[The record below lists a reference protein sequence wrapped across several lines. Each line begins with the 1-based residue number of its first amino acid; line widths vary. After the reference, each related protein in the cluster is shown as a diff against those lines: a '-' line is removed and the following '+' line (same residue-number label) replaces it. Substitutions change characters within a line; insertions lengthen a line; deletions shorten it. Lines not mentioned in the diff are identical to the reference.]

1 MKVYIALALGGIPLG
16 AMYALQALG
25 IVIVYKTSKVFNFAS
40 GAIGLVCAYFA
51 SSLGPGGWFTRILAV
66 LAATLVGLVVGVL
79 MELTVRPVKGALT
92 GTIVTLGWLLTLTGF
107 VGFVYG
113 TQAAT
118 HEPVQLA
125 GLDGNR
131 QAFNL
136 FDVLQFSWQ
145 QLLLLGIAGALAAGL
160 AAFFRLTDLGT
171 ATRAVSEAPDAARL
185 LGIAVDRVNLVA
197 WGLGGAVSGLAGVLV
212 APLLGPLDNT
222 SLIILTVQALA
233 AALVG
238 RLSSLPLTVAG
249 GIALG
254 MLQPVIHRALHSF
267 DGVKGTDELTAFAVV
282 LIALLFFKRSGRKDV
297 VSGGLTPVPIRPLP
311 RGGVAIASFLGIAVA
326 ALAVPSLVG
335 DAGKLTNYNVSQ
347 VAVWGTATL
356 SLVLL
361 VGVVG
366 QVSVCQAVFM
376 GCGAFGAGI
385 ALSHDVPFVLALA
398 LGGLLAAGVAALV
411 GLPAIRLEPLELA
424 IATLSLSFTA
434 DRFLYSWPPLAGE
447 NGRRE
452 IARPGF
458 ANVDPGH
465 VGDGNR
471 AYAWLVLGIFIAAC
485 FAVASLRR
493 GRTGAALTALRSSE
507 PATAA
512 MGFSVTSVKLRGFAA
527 SGFLAGVA
535 GAMYG
540 GLIQSA
546 TGAPFDFSRSITL
559 LAYAVIIGVGSV
571 PGAFFGGLLVT
582 LTTLDF
588 GATNGVANGHFVSL
602 TTMVTGLFL
611 IGVLMASPDGIAG
624 AIGRLQRDSAP
635 EAEAVLV

>member
-1 MKVYIALALGGIPLG
+1 MKLYLALALGGIPLG

-40 GAIGLVCAYFA
+40 GAIGLACAYFA
-51 SSLGPGGWFTRILAV
+51 SSLHPEHLLTRILTVGLAV
-66 LAATLVGLVVGVL
+66 LLGAGIGVL

-92 GTIVTLGWLLTLTGF
+92 GTIVTLGWLLALTGA
-107 VGFVYG
+107 VGGYYG

-118 HEPVQLA
+118 NEPVQLA
-125 GLDGNR
+125 GKGGND
-131 QAFNL
+131 QLFNL
-136 FDVLQFSWQ
+136 FDVFQLSGQ
-145 QLLLLGIAGALAAGL
+145 QLLLLLIAGALAAGL

-212 APLLGPLDNT
+212 APLLGPLST
-222 SLIILTVQALA
+222 TALIILTVQALA

-249 GIALG
+249 GVALG
-254 MLQPVIHRALHSF
+254 MLQPVVHKALAPYS
-267 DGVKGTDELTAFAVV
+267 GIKGTDELTALVVV
-282 LIALLFFKRSGRKDV
+282 LLALLFFKRSGRKDV
-297 VSGGLTPVPIRPLP
+297 VSGGLAPVPIRALP
-311 RGGVAIASFLGIAVA
+311 RGRTALASFGGIALA
-326 ALAVPSLVG
+326 ALVLPTVIG
-335 DAGKLTNYNVSQ
+335 DAGNLNRYNLTQ

-376 GCGAFGAGI
+376 GCGAFGTGI
-385 ALSHDVPFVLALA
+385 ALSHGVPFVLAVLF
-398 LGGLLAAGVAALV
+398 GGLLAAGVAALV

-447 NGRRE
+447 NGKRE
-452 IARPGF
+452 IVRPGF

-465 VGDGNR
+465 VGAGNR
-471 AYAWLVLGIFIAAC
+471 AYAWLALAVFLAAC

-512 MGFSVTSVKLRGFAA
+512 MGFSVTSVKLRGFAM
-527 SGFLAGVA
+527 SGFLAGLA

-540 GLIQSA
+540 GLVQSA

-582 LTTLDF
+582 LTTIDI
-588 GATNGVANGHFVSL
+588 GATSDVANGKFVAY
-602 TTMVTGLFL
+602 TTMVTGLVL

-624 AIGRLQRDSAP
+624 ALGRVRRQQVA
-635 EAEAVLV
+635 A